1 MTKVRHF
8 LLWALLLLTA
18 PQIVAAQNEKGDGI
32 ESEVAEVVMEIRGTQ
47 VHLMHAENKRLEIY
61 NITGVC
67 IETHRIEGND
77 VNIRLTLQRGYY
89 FLKVG
94 KVVRKISIP

>member
-1 MTKVRHF
+1 MTKVRHL
-8 LLWALLLLTA
+8 LLWVMLLLVA
-18 PQIVAAQNEKGDGI
+18 PQVVVAQDDKGDGI
-32 ESEVAEVVMEIRGTQ
+32 ENEATEVVMEIRGTQ
-47 VHLMHAENKRLEIY
+47 VHITHAENKQLEIY

-67 IETHRIEGND
+67 IESHRIEGND

-94 KVVRKISIP
+94 KVVRKVSIP